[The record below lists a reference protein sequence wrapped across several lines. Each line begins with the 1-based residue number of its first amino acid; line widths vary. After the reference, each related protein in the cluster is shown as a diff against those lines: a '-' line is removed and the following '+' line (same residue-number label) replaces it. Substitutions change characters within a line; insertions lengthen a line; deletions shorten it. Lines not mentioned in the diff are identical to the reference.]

1 MGNVIL
7 SVPRI
12 VRSAIFSTNR
22 LFPSSRG
29 SLYQNEVKCSA
40 FEGNLF
46 YNDYKGE
53 SCECYGSI
61 ANCIRRR
68 LLISLFQAFR

>member
-12 VRSAIFSTNR
+12 VRSAIFLAQIDHFRVS
-22 LFPSSRG
+22 PG

-46 YNDYKGE
+46 YNDYKCE

-61 ANCIRRR
+61 AN
-68 LLISLFQAFR
+68 